1 MSQSYAG
8 KAVKID
14 LSLGKVEFFPIS
26 EEFKRKYIGGRGFI
40 THWLFEQ
47 VSPEIHPL
55 NSKNTLIFAC
65 GALTGTL
72 APTSSRLAVGA
83 KAPET
88 GINSVGNVGGFFG
101 AKLKRAGL
109 DAIIITGQASK
120 PVYILIENEIIKI
133 KNAHHLWG
141 RTTNQTE
148 SLIYEE
154 NKDFNLSIACIG
166 PAGENQVLFAT
177 IIVDCV
183 RSGGRGGLGA
193 VMGSKNL
200 KAVAINGT
208 GDVGIY
214 DPASFWRESLS
225 LIKKSTKRYFKKRW
239 KSGTYGALTRYDQA
253 GALST
258 HNAQLT
264 SFEFIN
270 NISAETYN
278 NLYKLPSMRACFGC
292 NIPCWSNYLISD
304 GQFSGFLSSS
314 VNASTFK
321 ELGARCGLTNMDM
334 ILKAH
339 DDLNCFGLDT
349 ISTPATISFAMECY
363 QRGIIGQE
371 ETGGLELKWGNARV
385 VLELIDQIAHAKGFG
400 KFLGQGVK
408 KCAQAMGRDAEKY
421 ALHVKGLETVA
432 TDPRG
437 QPSWGLGYATSNR
450 GACHMRAYSNFEY
463 GGLNSDSMLRI
474 SGTTKIKERFGIEG
488 KGRAVAFLENMRAF
502 GDSLGLC
509 SFMTRAE
516 LGFPEALTNLFGTA
530 SGIMMT
536 PEELYRV
543 GERIINLER
552 LSNLHNGLTPS
563 DDTLPERYLKEPVPE
578 GPAKGRVCELAPM
591 LAEYYKARDW
601 DPTNG
606 YPSSKKI
613 AELELEVELEVLK
626 SASW

>member
-1 MSQSYAG
+1 MKQRYTG
-8 KAVKID
+8 KTLKID
-14 LSLGKVEFFPIS
+14 LSLGKVDFFPIS
-26 EEFKRKYIGGRGFI
+26 EELKRKYIGGRGFI

-47 VSPEIHPL
+47 VPPEINPL
-55 NSKNTLIFAC
+55 SSKNMIIFAC

-101 AKLKRAGL
+101 AKLKHAGW
-109 DAIIITGQASK
+109 DAIIITGKARK
-120 PVYILIENEIIKI
+120 PVYILIENEKVEI

-148 SLIYEE
+148 SLIREE
-154 NKDFNLSIACIG
+154 NKDINLSIACIG
-166 PAGENQVLFAT
+166 PAGENQVLVAT
-177 IIVDCV
+177 IIVDRV

-200 KAVAINGT
+200 KAVAVNGT
-208 GDVGIY
+208 GGVNIY
-214 DPASFWRESLS
+214 DPASFWKESLS
-225 LIKKSTKRYFKKRW
+225 IIKKSTKRYFKKRW
-239 KSGTYGALTRYDQA
+239 KSGTYGALTRYNQA

-270 NISAETYN
+270 KISAETYN

-292 NIPCWSNYLISD
+292 NMPCTSNYIIND
-304 GQFSGFLSSS
+304 GQFKGFFGSS
-314 VNASTFK
+314 VTASTFK
-321 ELGARCGLTNMDM
+321 ELGARCGLTDM
-334 ILKAH
+334 GAILKAH
-339 DDLNCFGLDT
+339 DNMNRLGLDT
-349 ISTPATISFAMECY
+349 ISTPAIISFAMECY
-363 QRGIIGQE
+363 QRGIISQGD
-371 ETGGLELKWGNARV
+371 TGGLELKWGDTGI
-385 VLELIDQIAHAKGFG
+385 VLELIDQIAYVKGLG
-400 KFLGQGVK
+400 KILGQGVK
-408 KCAQAMGRDAEKY
+408 KCALALGGDAEKY

-463 GGLNSDSMLRI
+463 GGLSNDGMLRI
-474 SGTTKIKERFGIEG
+474 AGTTKIKERFGIEG
-488 KGRAVAFLENMRAF
+488 KGRAVAFLENMHAF

-509 SFMTRAE
+509 RFMTRAE
-516 LGFPEALTNLFGTA
+516 LGFPEVLAPLFRTA
-530 SGIMMT
+530 TGIMVT
-536 PEELYRV
+536 PEELYKV

-552 LSNLHNGLTPS
+552 LSNLRIGLTPL

-591 LAEYYKARDW
+591 IAEYYEARDW

-626 SASW
+626 SISS